1 MLILKL
7 TLVPAFVAMIA
18 LVGRYWGARLAGLLS
33 GFPVI
38 AGPIIYFLYLEQGA
52 DFARAAVISAVAG
65 VMPLSSFCFIY
76 AWSSRR
82 LHWLAAIL
90 VSWVAYW
97 LIAAAI
103 VKLELSLVPA
113 LLLAIVTVISQILA
127 SPKHRETLGLTKASN
142 LEIAMRMLCAAALVL
157 LVVGFASRMGSG
169 YSGVLAAFPVASSVI
184 AVFSHRNHSRYH
196 AMDSLRALKFG
207 LFSMLA
213 FFTVL
218 VLLMQVLSFG
228 LAFLLAIPVALAAQG
243 AIWAGKQA
251 ALQFR
256 AIQGEQA

>member
-1 MLILKL
+1 
-7 TLVPAFVAMIA
+7 MIA
-18 LVGRYWGARLAGLLS
+18 LVGRYWGAQLAGLLS

-52 DFARAAVISAVAG
+52 DFALAAVVSAIAG
-65 VMPLSSFCFIY
+65 VVPLSSFCFIY
-76 AWSSRR
+76 AWASRR

-90 VSWVAYW
+90 ISWVAYW
-97 LIAAAI
+97 AIAVVV
-103 VKLELSLVPA
+103 VKLGLSLLPA
-113 LLLAIVTVISQILA
+113 LLLAVVTVAGQIWIS
-127 SPKHRETLGLTKASN
+127 PRHRETVGLTNASN
-142 LEIAMRMLCAAALVL
+142 AEIASRMLCAAALVL
-157 LVVGFASRMGSG
+157 LVVGFAGQMGSG

-218 VLLMQVLSFG
+218 VLLMQVISFG

-243 AIWAGKQA
+243 VIWAGKLAVQR
-251 ALQFR
+251 FR
-256 AIQGEQA
+256 PIQGEQT

>member
-1 MLILKL
+1 
-7 TLVPAFVAMIA
+7 MIA

-52 DFARAAVISAVAG
+52 DFARAAVISAIAG
-65 VMPLSSFCFIY
+65 VVPLSSFCFIY

-82 LHWLAAIL
+82 LHWVAAIL
-90 VSWVAYW
+90 VSWAAYW
-97 LIAAAI
+97 LIAVA
-103 VKLELSLVPA
+103 VVRLDLTLLPA
-113 LLLAIVTVISQILA
+113 LALALVTVAGQIWI
-127 SPKHRETLGLTKASN
+127 SPKHRETIGLTKASN
-142 LEIAMRMLCAAALVL
+142 AEIAIRMFCAAALVL
-157 LVVGFASRMGSG
+157 AVVGFAGRMGSG

-213 FFTVL
+213 FFTML
-218 VLLMQVLSFG
+218 VLLMPSLSFG
-228 LAFLLAIPVALAAQG
+228 LAFLSAIPVALAAQVV
-243 AIWAGKQA
+243 IWVGRQA
-251 ALQFR
+251 LHGVSS
-256 AIQGEQA
+256 IQGKKA

>member
-1 MLILKL
+1 
-7 TLVPAFVAMIA
+7 MIA
-18 LVGRYWGARLAGLLS
+18 LVGRYFGARLAGLLS

-52 DFARAAVISAVAG
+52 DFARAAVISAIAG
-65 VMPLSSFCFIY
+65 VVPLSSFCFIY

-90 VSWVAYW
+90 VSWGAYW
-97 LIAAAI
+97 LIAVAI
-103 VKLELSLVPA
+103 VRLNLPLALA
-113 LLLAIVTVISQILA
+113 LLLAVVTVASQIWA
-127 SPKHRETLGLTKASN
+127 SPTHRETVGLTKASN
-142 LEIAMRMLCAAALVL
+142 AEIAVRMLCGAALVL
-157 LVVGFASRMGSG
+157 LVVGFAGQMGSG

-218 VLLMQVLSFG
+218 MLLMQSLSFG
-228 LAFLLAIPVALAAQG
+228 LAFLLAIPVALAAQVV
-243 AIWAGKQA
+243 IWAGKLAMQRLQA
-251 ALQFR
+251 AKV
-256 AIQGEQA
+256 EQA

>member
-1 MLILKL
+1 
-7 TLVPAFVAMIA
+7 MIA

-65 VMPLSSFCFIY
+65 VVPLSSFCFIY
-76 AWSSRR
+76 AWSSRH
-82 LHWLAAIL
+82 LHWVAAIL
-90 VSWVAYW
+90 ASWIAYW
-97 LIAAAI
+97 LIAVAVVRLNLQLA
-103 VKLELSLVPA
+103 PA
-113 LLLAIVTVISQILA
+113 LLLAVITVAGQIWA
-127 SPKHRETLGLTKASN
+127 SPKHEETVGLTKASSA
-142 LEIAMRMLCAAALVL
+142 EIAVRMLCSAALVL
-157 LVVGFASRMGSG
+157 LVVGFAGQMGSG

-218 VLLMQVLSFG
+218 VLLMQALSFG

-243 AIWAGKQA
+243 IIWVGKQA
-251 ALQFR
+251 AQRFTTIQSER
-256 AIQGEQA
+256 A